1 MSQSICTNHYHS
13 SNISPFLLNI
23 NILSKNKDWDV
34 LNVQYYKAAVNSVS
48 SIDNFGLAN
57 FLWLIKNYSH
67 LHQTLNFK
75 RGIDQNLL
83 TTALK
88 YKEWNVVDEWL
99 FFYSWPSV
107 KNEIT
112 G

>member
-1 MSQSICTNHYHS
+1 MLIIIDVKEVPENLHEHYSSMSQSICTNHYHS

-57 FLWLIKNYSH
+57 FLWLIKTIHIFIKLWILSVV
-67 LHQTLNFK
+67 
-75 RGIDQNLL
+75 L
-83 TTALK
+83 TKTCLQQ
-88 YKEWNVVDEWL
+88 L
-99 FFYSWPSV
+99 
-107 KNEIT
+107 
-112 G
+112 